1 MEKLL
6 NSVKDH
12 STYEIVLDSV
22 KFLMEEILKSTNF
35 LQEKVIKLHLFYIKF
50 STVVWKSKI

>member
-22 KFLMEEILKSTNF
+22 KFLMKKILKSTDF
-35 LQEKVIKLHLFYIKF
+35 LQEKGIKLHIKF

>member
-22 KFLMEEILKSTNF
+22 KFLMKKILKSTDF
-35 LQEKVIKLHLFYIKF
+35 LQEKGIKLHLFYIKF